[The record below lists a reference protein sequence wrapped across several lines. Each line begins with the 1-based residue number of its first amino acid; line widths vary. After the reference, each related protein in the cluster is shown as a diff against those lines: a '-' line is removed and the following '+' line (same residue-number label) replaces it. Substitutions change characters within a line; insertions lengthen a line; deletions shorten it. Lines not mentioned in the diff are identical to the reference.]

1 MSVNTAMIAI
11 AIAAGAGL
19 LLGISLPYM
28 KRNYREYIVN
38 ILVYLCA
45 CAENSLKEGT
55 GALKLAKVYSEFTAN
70 YPALAQLVTFKEFSA
85 LVDQALARLKDMMG
99 NPKIRSAVE
108 GETNLN

>member
-1 MSVNTAMIAI
+1 MSVNATMIAI
-11 AIAAGAGL
+11 AIATGAGL

-108 GETNLN
+108 GGTNLN

>member
-1 MSVNTAMIAI
+1 MSVNATMIAI

-108 GETNLN
+108 GGTNLN

>member
-1 MSVNTAMIAI
+1 MSVNTTMIAI

-70 YPALAQLVTFKEFSA
+70 YPALAQLITFKEFSA

-108 GETNLN
+108 GGTNLN

>member
-1 MSVNTAMIAI
+1 MSVNTTMIAV

-108 GETNLN
+108 GGTNLN